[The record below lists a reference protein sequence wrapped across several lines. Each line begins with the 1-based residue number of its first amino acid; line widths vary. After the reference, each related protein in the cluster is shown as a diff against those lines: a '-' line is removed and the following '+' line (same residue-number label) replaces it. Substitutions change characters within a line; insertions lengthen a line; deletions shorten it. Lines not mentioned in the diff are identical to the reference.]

1 MCLIALAYHPDAP
14 HWLHLVANR
23 DEFHDRPS
31 AALDD
36 WPDAPQI
43 LGGRD
48 LRAGG
53 SWLALHRRGRL
64 ATVTNVR
71 DPALVV
77 PKQAPSRGEL
87 VHQALTCDDLAAWL
101 ERLAAGEAWRY
112 AGFNLLVAEERRLWH
127 LHRSRHALT
136 LQRVGPGLHGLS
148 NADLDTPWP
157 KLLASRQGLADSL
170 TQGVWPD
177 TALAAMGDTQ
187 EITNAARLP
196 DTGVGRELERR
207 LSAAFILGDTYG
219 TRALTWLRWHREGRV
234 EITERRFGPGGQAR
248 GETHRLLRLDAWSPP
263 SASLSADTPKN

>member
-1 MCLIALAYHPDAP
+1 MCLIALAHHPDAP

-31 AALDD
+31 APLAD
-36 WPDAPQI
+36 WPDAPQVI
-43 LGGRD
+43 GGRD

-77 PKQAPSRGEL
+77 PQRAPSRGEL
-87 VHQALTCDDLAAWL
+87 VHQALTCDDPEAWL
-101 ERLAAGEAWRY
+101 GRLAAGEAWRY
-112 AGFNLLVAEERRLWH
+112 AGFNLLVAEGRRLWH

-136 LQRVGPGLHGLS
+136 LRRVTPGLHGLS

-157 KLLASRQGLADSL
+157 KLLATRQGLAESL
-170 TQGVWPD
+170 DAGTWPD
-177 TALAAMGDTQ
+177 GALAAMGTPREYDD
-187 EITNAARLP
+187 ARLP

-207 LSAAFILGDTYG
+207 LSAAFIRGETYG
-219 TRALTWLRWHREGRV
+219 TRATTWLRWHRDGGM
-234 EITERRFGPGGQAR
+234 EIAERRFGPGGRAE
-248 GETHRLLRLDAWSPP
+248 GESRRDLQLAT
-263 SASLSADTPKN
+263 